1 MGHYQTNDESFVVQC
16 KLDYRNGSLI
26 GLAGRFCMNLKKGIE
41 VYLAWKATYAKAAA
55 RSYRVRLKHMLSHMG
70 DLKIADL
77 RGEHLVAYHQNLE
90 KEAYSTATIAY
101 TTWIMKDF
109 FWFWHGRDEVNLN
122 PREIRSPKFYSPPT
136 AIVTQEDFED
146 MCDVLDE
153 KTFSDLTKKV
163 LIHILWDTGLRV
175 SELCDINI
183 SDVELSPVD
192 KEGFRTV
199 QVRTRKTMR
208 YNKIVF
214 SPKTNELLVK
224 YIALRICIDTPTDAL
239 FVPSRVRTGKGITTK
254 SIQRWIK
261 QIAKDAMID
270 KPITPHSFRHGK
282 AHAILDQGGN
292 VRDVQAILRHRNPA
306 SSFNY
311 LTLNNQ
317 RYVDTAKKYI

>member
-1 MGHYQTNDESFVVQC
+1 
-16 KLDYRNGSLI
+16 
-26 GLAGRFCMNLKKGIE
+26 
-41 VYLAWKATYAKAAA
+41 
-55 RSYRVRLKHMLSHMG
+55 VRC
-70 DLKIADL
+70 A
-77 RGEHLVAYHQNLE
+77 
-90 KEAYSTATIAY
+90 
-101 TTWIMKDF
+101 
-109 FWFWHGRDEVNLN
+109 
-122 PREIRSPKFYSPPT
+122 
-136 AIVTQEDFED
+136 
-146 MCDVLDE
+146 
-153 KTFSDLTKKV
+153 
-163 LIHILWDTGLRV
+163 
-175 SELCDINI
+175 
-183 SDVELSPVD
+183 DVELSPVD

-270 KPITPHSFRHGK
+270 KSITPHSFRHGK